1 LSSRNEYSRATHAH
15 LATEVFL
22 PEARRTINR
31 VARSFSL
38 AARLLPSDRRN
49 DVELLYLVLRT
60 LDDLVDVDVRA
71 GGSTRTVALER
82 IARIREW
89 SRNAA
94 PLAATRAGS
103 HPSSGAGSGDREL
116 IILED
121 LLERHPSFPRD
132 AVGDF
137 LDGMTAD
144 LDAPNIATD
153 DDASRYCYQVAG
165 TVGRM
170 MAALLGVAEPHRDPA
185 DRAARAL
192 GSAMQRTN
200 ILRDIDEDLANG
212 RVYIARTSL
221 QRCGLDPAAS
231 EGPTSLRDGDRRTL
245 LREEIARAEAEYRE
259 GISGIRYLQHGRRS
273 IRAAAL
279 LYREIL
285 RQIERDGR
293 GARRP
298 HRAVVG
304 RTRKALL
311 LLQAVVSSG
320 GSEAKA

>member
-1 LSSRNEYSRATHAH
+1 M
-15 LATEVFL
+15 
-22 PEARRTINR
+22 
-31 VARSFSL
+31 
-38 AARLLPSDRRN
+38 
-49 DVELLYLVLRT
+49 ELLYLVMRT

-71 GGSTRTVALER
+71 GGSTRTAALER

-89 SRNAA
+89 SRA
-94 PLAATRAGS
+94 R
-103 HPSSGAGSGDREL
+103 SGAASSALSQDREL

-121 LLERHPSFPRD
+121 LLARHPSFPRD
-132 AVGDF
+132 AVSDF

-170 MAALLGVAEPHRDPA
+170 MGALLGVAEPHRDAA

-212 RVYIARTSL
+212 RVYIARAAL
-221 QRCGLDPAAS
+221 QRCGLDPAAE
-231 EGPTSLRDGDRRTL
+231 EGPTSLRDGDRRAL
-245 LREEIARAEAEYRE
+245 LREEIARAEAEYVE
-259 GISGIRYLQHGRRS
+259 GISGIRYLQHGGRS

-285 RQIERDGR
+285 RQIERDGL

-298 HRAVVG
+298 HRSVVG
-304 RTRKALL
+304 RARKALL
-311 LLQAVVSSG
+311 LLQALISSG
-320 GSEAKA
+320 GSEARA

>member
-1 LSSRNEYSRATHAH
+1 
-15 LATEVFL
+15 
-22 PEARRTINR
+22 
-31 VARSFSL
+31 RSQ
-38 AARLLPSDRRN
+38 
-49 DVELLYLVLRT
+49 
-60 LDDLVDVDVRA
+60 
-71 GGSTRTVALER
+71 
-82 IARIREW
+82 
-89 SRNAA
+89 
-94 PLAATRAGS
+94 
-103 HPSSGAGSGDREL
+103 DREM

-121 LLERHPSFPRD
+121 LLARHPSFPRD
-132 AVGDF
+132 AVSDF

-153 DDASRYCYQVAG
+153 DDASRYCDQVAG

-170 MAALLGVAEPHRDPA
+170 MAALLGVATPNRDAA

-212 RVYIARTSL
+212 RVYIARAAL
-221 QRCGLDPAAS
+221 NRCGLDPAAAD
-231 EGPTSLRDGDRRTL
+231 GPTSLRDGDRRAL
-245 LREEIARAEAEYRE
+245 LREEIARAEAEYLE
-259 GISGIRYLQHGRRS
+259 GISGIRYLQHGGRS

-285 RQIERDGR
+285 RQIERDGL

-298 HRAVVG
+298 HRSVVG
-304 RTRKALL
+304 RARKALL
-311 LLQAVVSSG
+311 LLQALISSG